1 VRLRALLIGSAAV
14 LLAFSLRELTAV
26 SASSNVSAMRAP
38 VLVELFTSEGCS
50 DCPPAD
56 SLLEKLDQAQP
67 VPTADVI
74 VLSEHVDYWDDTGWR
89 DPYSSHQFSIRQAD
103 YASHFGL
110 NGPYTPQMVVDGNT
124 EFVGSNERQAIQA
137 IEGATHVAK
146 LPVSLSSLE
155 LEAPNSVTLHIE
167 VGPSSSTAK
176 PLSGRVFIAL
186 ADASDQSSVRGGENS
201 GRTLKHVA
209 VVRTLAQVGTLDR
222 SGAFSKDVKVNAG
235 SANLHNLRV
244 VAFVQGAT
252 LGRVIGVAS
261 ARLSQ

>member
-1 VRLRALLIGSAAV
+1 VRLRALLIGSAIV
-14 LLAFSLRELTAV
+14 LVAFSLRELTAV

-56 SLLEKLDQAQP
+56 SLLQKLDQSQP
-67 VPTADVI
+67 VSAADVV
-74 VLSEHVDYWDDTGWR
+74 VLSEHVDYWDDIGWR
-89 DPYSSHQFSIRQAD
+89 DPYSSHQFSVRQSE

-124 EFVGSNERQAIQA
+124 EFVGSNERKAIQA
-137 IEGATHVAK
+137 IESAAHVAK
-146 LPVSLSSLE
+146 LPIALSSLHFE
-155 LEAPNSVTLHIE
+155 TPHSIALHIE
-167 VGPSSSTAK
+167 VGPSSSTVA
-176 PLSGRVFIAL
+176 PLSGRVFVAL
-186 ADASDQSSVRGGENS
+186 ADESDQSSVRGGENS

-209 VVRTLAQVGTLDR
+209 VVRTLVQVGTLDR
-222 SGAFSKDVKVNAG
+222 IGAFSKDVHVNIG

-244 VAFVQGAT
+244 VTLVQGAAP
-252 LGRVIGVAS
+252 GRVIGVGS